1 MDALDLGVNLFVALF
16 ALVDPIG
23 NIPIFAAATAGATA
37 RQRLSVSFLICLFIA
52 AFLTFF
58 FFTGL
63 RLLQFFGISLAAFR
77 IAGGILLLLLGLDMT
92 RSDFLTMFADKDA
105 LTDAQDVRG
114 YAQRRFKRLIVPFAM
129 PLLIGPGA
137 ISTIIIQAGE
147 AQKIGYAGTIAGLLA
162 IGAAAVATFIT
173 FAATGPIS
181 RVLGDVGMAIIVRV
195 LGLILCALAIQFIL
209 AGLGEAL
216 PGMFASGVTSPYPG
230 GGH

>member
-37 RQRLSVSFLICLFIA
+37 RQRLSVSALICLFIA
-52 AFLTFF
+52 AFLAFF
-58 FFTGL
+58 FFTGIG
-63 RLLQFFGISLAAFR
+63 LLQFFGISLAAFR

-105 LTDAQDVRG
+105 VADAQDVRG
-114 YAQRRFKRLIVPFAM
+114 YASRRFKRLIVPFAM

-162 IGAAAVATFIT
+162 IGAASVATFVV

-216 PGMFASGVTSPYPG
+216 PGMFASGVTAPYPD